1 MTADVYAADTALLTN
16 CPDSSETP
24 LMTFHIAGDAQP
36 DALSRVASQ
45 LHIFNSAPE
54 HFSLQ
59 RLTDDT
65 FEIEIV
71 IQGASEQ
78 QVESVCRKFQQ
89 LTCVSRVKVLSAD
102 GTQVF
107 ASSINGATEDY

>member
-1 MTADVYAADTALLTN
+1 MTGSLETHDAAADVYAADTALLTN
-16 CPDSSETP
+16 CPNSSATSS
-24 LMTFHIAGDAQP
+24 MTFHLAGDAQP
-36 DALSRVASQ
+36 DALSRIVSQ
-45 LHIFNSAPE
+45 LLIFNSAPE

-78 QVESVCRKFQQ
+78 QVKSACRKFQQ
-89 LTCVSRVKVLSAD
+89 LTCVSRVQVVAAD
-102 GTQVF
+102 GRLVF
-107 ASSINGATEDY
+107 VS

>member
-16 CPDSSETP
+16 CPDPSEAS
-24 LMTFHIAGDAQP
+24 LMTFHLAGDAQP

-54 HFSLQ
+54 HFLLQ

-78 QVESVCRKFQQ
+78 QVESACRKFQQ
-89 LTCVSRVKVLSAD
+89 LTCVSRVKVVAAD

-107 ASSINGATEDY
+107 AS